1 MMIEGV
7 KNLPVNTYVD
17 DRGYLTQ
24 IVQESD
30 SAMPPIKRI
39 YVTGNFSKGII
50 RGYHKH
56 SREWK
61 GFFVPSGAAKFVLVD
76 DRKES
81 KTYKKIDTFVMSPA
95 SPSILVIPTGVY
107 NGWMSLADN
116 TIVMGISSDVFDRNN
131 PDDERIPPDAY
142 GDVWTVKGR

>member
-1 MMIEGV
+1 MIEGV
-7 KNLPVNTYVD
+7 KLLPINTYVD

-24 IVQESD
+24 VIQETD
-30 SAMPPIKRI
+30 GLMPSIKRI
-39 YVTGNFSKGII
+39 YVTGNFAKGVI

-76 DRKES
+76 DRKDS
-81 KTYKKIDTFVMSPA
+81 PTYKNIDTFVLSPR
-95 SPSILVIPTGVY
+95 SSSILIIPTGVY
-107 NGWMSLADN
+107 NGWMSLDDS
-116 TIVMGISSDVFDRNN
+116 TILLGISSDPFDRGN
-131 PDDERIPPDAY
+131 PDDVRVPPDTY

>member
-1 MMIEGV
+1 MIDGV
-7 KNLPVNTYVD
+7 KNIPVKTFVD

-24 IVQESD
+24 IVQETD
-30 SAMPPIKRI
+30 GIMPPIKRI

-76 DRKES
+76 DRKDNQ
-81 KTYKKIDTFVMSPA
+81 TYRNIDTYVLSPA
-95 SPSILVIPTGVY
+95 SPSILVVPTGVF
-107 NGWMSLADN
+107 NGWVSLADN
-116 TIVMGISSDVFDRNN
+116 TIVIGISTDPFDRDN
-131 PDDERIPPDAY
+131 PDDVRLPPDTY